1 MREIGWGRRMRGS
14 TLIVLGAASHILCVQ
29 AAYSSQTVPRLNDV
43 SSPLKVN
50 LHSNETLLQLRGGGE
65 VKQLQPAAA
74 NSGDIP
80 SSIRW
85 WTFHNRRAARK
96 AANEM
101 MAPEDT
107 KGVLQTRRSVFALD
121 IWRRLRRWLSALVDI
136 ATLKRLRQNRQAR
149 QVGQSAV
156 RLLMSL
162 FASHSAG
169 SYTGYQA

>member
-1 MREIGWGRRMRGS
+1 MRGS
-14 TLIVLGAASHILCVQ
+14 KLIVLGAASHISCVQ
-29 AAYSSQTVPRLNDV
+29 AAYSSHTGLRLNDV

-50 LHSNETLLQLRGGGE
+50 LNSNETLLQLRGGGE
-65 VKQLQPAAA
+65 VKQLQPVAGT
-74 NSGDIP
+74 SGDIP

-85 WTFHNRRAARK
+85 CTFRNRRAARK

-107 KGVLQTRRSVFALD
+107 NGVPQTRRSVLALD

-149 QVGQSAV
+149 PVGQSAV
-156 RLLMSL
+156 RLLVLL
-162 FASHSAG
+162 FVSYSAG
-169 SYTGYQA
+169 S